1 MFTKVFNK
9 LGYVA
14 VTVFSKIY
22 FFKTSS
28 GKYRSLRHRGTR
40 ADCGVIR
47 QIFIKEEY
55 SLRKFR
61 RRADIDDAYHLILKQ
76 GKTPLIVDA
85 GANIGVSVVWF
96 MDSYPNSH
104 IIAIEPDPDNV
115 RLLRSNVAG
124 LDVDIREAALGAEDG
139 LVSLI
144 DPGSGEW
151 GYQTSADPNG
161 MCPRLSITRLINE
174 KIALDYVPFLIK
186 IDIEGGEDNLFGAST
201 SWVDLFPLLIIELH
215 DWLLPGKNTS
225 LNFIRR
231 IGQSKRDFVYN
242 SENVFSFRNE

>member
-1 MFTKVFNK
+1 MD
-9 LGYVA
+9 Y
-14 VTVFSKIY
+14 
-22 FFKTSS
+22 
-28 GKYRSLRHRGTR
+28 
-40 ADCGVIR
+40 
-47 QIFIKEEY
+47 
-55 SLRKFR
+55 
-61 RRADIDDAYHLILKQ
+61 YHSILKQ
-76 GKTPLIVDA
+76 GKTPLIIDA
-85 GANIGVSVVWF
+85 GANIGASVVWF
-96 MDSYPNSH
+96 MDTYPKSH
-104 IIAIEPDPDNV
+104 IIAIEPDPDNA

-124 LDVDIREAALGAEDG
+124 LDVDIREAAVGAEDG

-144 DPGSGEW
+144 DPGNGEW
-151 GYQTSADPNG
+151 GYQTTTDPNG

-174 KIALDYVPFLIK
+174 KMALDYVPFLIK

-201 SWVDLFPLLIIELH
+201 SWVNLFPLLIIELH